1 MRLTQSFDSTMSEL
15 LEIENLDVDFL
26 TRRGNIR
33 AAKNVSLQVTAGEVL
48 GLVGES
54 GAGKST
60 IGNAIIDLL
69 EPPGQVAAGSIRF
82 NGEELR
88 GKTEDQMRR
97 IRGDRIGMIFQ
108 DPQTSLN
115 PLLRIGEQ
123 LTETI
128 RKTKGFGQ
136 SEAGRNAEALLESVG
151 ITEAR
156 ARLQSY
162 PHQFSGGMR
171 QRVVIALALAGDPDL
186 IIADEPTTALD
197 VSVQAQILDLIR
209 GLCKSRHLGVII
221 VTHDIGVIANIADR
235 VAVMYQ
241 GNIVE
246 TGDVRQIL
254 GNPQHEYTRSL
265 IAAVPRPDKRLH
277 RFNSVDYIDGGNNIS
292 TLNRIDINT
301 HWLGQKSQLQQSTAI
316 ENKNTPAIEV
326 DNLSLAFKLQGAIL
340 KRNRRMLQAVDNV
353 GFSIAQ
359 GESFGLVGESG
370 SGKST
375 VARLIAGL
383 HKPDSGSVKIA
394 GENVLG
400 DQKDPAVKAARLN
413 LQMIFQDPYSSLNG
427 RLRVLDIVAEPI
439 RFYRQSDNEKHTRQL
454 VQDLLEHVGLGGDAA
469 LRYPHEFSGGQ
480 RQRISIA
487 RALASRPRILICDEP
502 TSALDVSIQAQI
514 LNLLKDLQDELGL
527 TLLFISH
534 DLPVIRQMCD
544 RVAVMRNG
552 AICEIADT
560 ETLFV
565 NPQHDYSQHLLAL
578 MPRMD
583 VIGVV

>member
-1 MRLTQSFDSTMSEL
+1 MSEL

-26 TRRGNIR
+26 TRRGNIH
-33 AAKNVSLQVTAGEVL
+33 AARNVTLTVTAGEVL

-69 EPPGQVAAGSIRF
+69 EPPGQVSAGSIRF
-82 NGEELR
+82 NGDELR

-128 RKTKGFGQ
+128 RKTKGISE
-136 SEAGRNAEALLESVG
+136 SEAVSNAEELLTSVG
-151 ITEAR
+151 ISEAR

-209 GLCKSRHLGVII
+209 GLCKSRNLGVII

-235 VAVMYQ
+235 VAVMFR
-241 GNIVE
+241 GEIVE
-246 TGDVRQIL
+246 TGEVRQIL
-254 GNPQHEYTRSL
+254 GSPQHEYTKSL

-277 RFNSVDYIDGGNNIS
+277 RFNSVDYIDGSNS
-292 TLNRIDINT
+292 SADALSRIDINT
-301 HWLGQKSQLQQSTAI
+301 HWLGQKSQLQITS
-316 ENKNTPAIEV
+316 ESRDSNVPAIEV
-326 DNLSLAFKLQGAIL
+326 KDLSLSFKLQGAIL
-340 KRNRRMLQAVDNV
+340 KRNRRMLKAVDNV
-353 GFSIAQ
+353 SFSIAQ

-383 HKPDSGSVKIA
+383 HKPDSGSVEIV
-394 GENVLG
+394 GQSVLG
-400 DQKDPAVKAARLN
+400 NQKDPLVKAARLN

-427 RLRVLDIVAEPI
+427 RLRVMDIVAEPI
-439 RFYRQSDNEKHTRQL
+439 RFYKESENEKHTRQL
-454 VQDLLEHVGLGGDAA
+454 VQDLLEHVGLGKDAA
-469 LRYPHEFSGGQ
+469 FRYPHEFSGGQ

-560 ETLFV
+560 EALFI
-565 NPQHDYSQHLLAL
+565 NPQHEYSQHLVEL

-583 VIGVV
+583 VIGQ

>member
-1 MRLTQSFDSTMSEL
+1 ML
-15 LEIENLDVDFL
+15 LEINNLNVDFL
-26 TRRGNIR
+26 ARRVTIN
-33 AAKNVSLQVTAGEVL
+33 AAKSVSLHVAAGEVL

-69 EPPGQVAAGSIRF
+69 EPPGEVTDGSIVF

-88 GKTEDQMRR
+88 GKNEDAMRH

-123 LTETI
+123 LVETI
-128 RKTKGFGQ
+128 QKTKRVSQ
-136 SEAGRNAEALLESVG
+136 SKAQQNAIDLLESVG
-151 ITEAR
+151 ITEAK

-162 PHQFSGGMR
+162 PHEFSGGMR

-209 GLCKSRHLGVII
+209 GLCKTRNLGVII

-235 VAVMYQ
+235 VAVMYR
-241 GNIVE
+241 GDIVE
-246 TGDVRQIL
+246 TGDVKQIL
-254 GNPQHEYTRSL
+254 GNPVHDYTKSL
-265 IAAVPRPDKRLH
+265 ISAVPPADRRLH
-277 RFNSVDYIDGGNNIS
+277 RFASVDYIDGSGQDTNAAMQ
-292 TLNRIDINT
+292 RIDVNT
-301 HWLGQKSQLQQSTAI
+301 HWLGKQSQLQQTHIDKDNTA
-316 ENKNTPAIEV
+316 PAIEV
-326 DNLSLAFKLQGAIL
+326 NNLSISFKLQGAIL
-340 KRNRRMLQAVDNV
+340 KRNRRMLKAVDNV
-353 GFSIAQ
+353 SFAIAQ

-383 HKPDSGSVKIA
+383 HKPDSGTVEILGQS
-394 GENVLG
+394 VLG
-400 DQKDPAVKAARLN
+400 SQKDPLIKAARLN
-413 LQMIFQDPYSSLNG
+413 LQMIFQDPYSSLNA

-439 RFYRQSDNEKHTRQL
+439 RFYKTAENEKQTRQI
-454 VQDLLEHVGLGGDAA
+454 VHDLLEHVGLGADAA

-487 RALASRPRILICDEP
+487 RALASRPRVLICDEP

-514 LNLLKDLQDELGL
+514 LNLLKDLQQELGL

-544 RVAVMRNG
+544 RVAVMRYG
-552 AICEIADT
+552 AICEIAKT
-560 ETLFV
+560 EDLFES
-565 NPQHDYSQHLLAL
+565 PQHEYSQHLLEL

-583 VIGVV
+583 IFT

>member
-1 MRLTQSFDSTMSEL
+1 ML
-15 LEIENLDVDFL
+15 LEIDNLDVDFA
-26 TRRGNIR
+26 TRRGTIN
-33 AAKNVSLQVTAGEVL
+33 AAKSVSLNVSAGEVL

-60 IGNAIIDLL
+60 IGNAIINLL
-69 EPPGQVAAGSIRF
+69 ESPGLVTGGSIRF
-82 NGEELR
+82 DGAELR
-88 GKTEDQMRR
+88 GLSEDDMRG

-128 RKTKGFGQ
+128 RKTKGLSQ
-136 SEAGRNAEALLESVG
+136 KAALQNAIELLESVG

-156 ARLQSY
+156 ARLQAY

-209 GLCKSRHLGVII
+209 GLCKSRNLGVII
-221 VTHDIGVIANIADR
+221 VTHDIAVIANIADR
-235 VAVMYQ
+235 VAVMYR

-246 TGDVRQIL
+246 TGRVTQIL
-254 GNPQHEYTRSL
+254 GDPQHEYTKSL
-265 IAAVPRPDKRLH
+265 IAAVPRADIRME
-277 RFNSVDYIDGGNNIS
+277 RFASVDYIDGSGAGGA
-292 TLNRIDINT
+292 LHRIDINT
-301 HWLGQKSQLQQSTAI
+301 HWLGQKNTLQLEAERLSANNATDNATDKKSEAI
-316 ENKNTPAIEV
+316 KVT
-326 DNLSLAFKLQGAIL
+326 DLSLAFTLERALL

-353 GFSIAQ
+353 SFSIME

-383 HKPDSGSVKIA
+383 HKPDSGQVEI
-394 GENVLG
+394 GGQNVLG
-400 DQKDPAVKAARLN
+400 NQKDPLVKAARLK
-413 LQMIFQDPYSSLNG
+413 LQMIFQDPYSSLNS

-439 RFYRQSDNEKHTRQL
+439 RFYKQTDNEKHTRQI
-454 VQDLLEHVGLGGDAA
+454 VNDLLDHVGLGGSAA

-514 LNLLKDLQDELGL
+514 LNLLRDLQDELGL

-544 RVAVMRNG
+544 RVAVMRHG
-552 AICEIADT
+552 AICEIATT
-560 ETLFV
+560 EELFKQ
-565 NPQHDYSQHLLAL
+565 PQHEYTQHLLQL
-578 MPRMD
+578 MPRMA
-583 VIGVV
+583 GSHP

>member
-1 MRLTQSFDSTMSEL
+1 MTEL
-15 LEIENLDVDFL
+15 LEIEDLDVDFH
-26 TRRGNIR
+26 TRRGTIH
-33 AAKNVSLQVTAGEVL
+33 AAKTVSLQVAAGEVL

-60 IGNAIIDLL
+60 IGNAVIDLL
-69 EPPGQVAAGSIRF
+69 ESPGQVTAGSIRF
-82 NGEELR
+82 KGEELR
-88 GKTEDQMRR
+88 GKDEDQMRR

-123 LTETI
+123 LVETI
-128 RKTKGFGQ
+128 RKTKGVGQ
-136 SEAGRNAEALLESVG
+136 SEAESNAIDLLESVG

-156 ARLQSY
+156 ARFRAY

-209 GLCKSRHLGVII
+209 GLCKSRNLGVII

-235 VAVMYQ
+235 VAVMYR

-246 TGDVRQIL
+246 TGEVRQIL
-254 GNPQHEYTRSL
+254 GAPQHEYTKSL
-265 IAAVPRPDKRLH
+265 IAAVPRPDKRLQ
-277 RFNSVDYIDGGNNIS
+277 RFNSVDYIDGGVDS
-292 TLNRIDINT
+292 VGTLQRIDINT
-301 HWLGQKSQLQQSTAI
+301 HWLGQRRHASQKDSVLQSDGGNS
-316 ENKNTPAIEV
+316 EVPAIEV
-326 DNLSLAFKLQGAIL
+326 KNLSLAFKLQGAIL

-353 GFSIAQ
+353 SFSIAQ

-383 HKPDSGSVKIA
+383 HRPDSGSVEIL
-394 GENVLG
+394 GQSVLG
-400 DQKDPAVKAARLN
+400 NQNDPDIKAARLN

-439 RFYRQSDNEKHTRQL
+439 RFYKQSENEKHTRQL
-454 VQDLLEHVGLGGDAA
+454 VQDLLQHVGLGSDAA

-487 RALASRPRILICDEP
+487 RALASRPGILICDEP

-560 ETLFV
+560 EELFI
-565 NPQHDYSQHLLAL
+565 NPRHEYSQHLLEL

-583 VIGVV
+583 AIGAQ

>member
-1 MRLTQSFDSTMSEL
+1 MSEL

-26 TRRGNIR
+26 TRRGNIH
-33 AAKNVSLQVTAGEVL
+33 AAKNVTLQVTAGEVL

-69 EPPGQVAAGSIRF
+69 EPPGKVAAGSIRF

-88 GKTEDQMRR
+88 GKDEDQMRR

-123 LTETI
+123 LVETI
-128 RKTKGFGQ
+128 RKTKGVGQ
-136 SEAGRNAEALLESVG
+136 TEAEKNAEALLESVG
-151 ITEAR
+151 ISEAR
-156 ARLQSY
+156 ARLKSY

-235 VAVMYQ
+235 VAVMYR

-254 GNPQHEYTRSL
+254 GNPQHEYTKSL

-277 RFNSVDYIDGGNNIS
+277 RFNSVDYIDGGVS
-292 TLNRIDINT
+292 TEALNRIDINT
-301 HWLGQKSQLQQSTAI
+301 HWLGQRSQLQQTAADSSLD
-316 ENKNTPAIEV
+316 KPAIEV
-326 DNLSLAFKLQGAIL
+326 RNLSLAFKLQGAIL

-353 GFSIAQ
+353 SFSIAQ

-383 HKPDSGSVKIA
+383 HKPDSGSVEII
-394 GENVLG
+394 GQNVLG
-400 DQKDPAVKAARLN
+400 NQKDPLVRAARLN

-427 RLRVLDIVAEPI
+427 RLRVLDIIAEPI
-439 RFYRQSDNEKHTRQL
+439 RFYKQSDNEKHTRQL
-454 VQDLLEHVGLGGDAA
+454 VQDLLEHVGLGKDAA

-487 RALASRPRILICDEP
+487 RALGSRPRILICDEP

-552 AICEIADT
+552 AICEIAAT
-560 ETLFV
+560 EDLF
-565 NPQHDYSQHLLAL
+565 NSPQHEYSQHLLKL

-583 VIGVV
+583 VIGE

>member
-1 MRLTQSFDSTMSEL
+1 ML
-15 LEIENLDVDFL
+15 LEIDNLDVDFL
-26 TRRGNIR
+26 TRRGTIN
-33 AAKNVSLQVTAGEVL
+33 AASNVTLQVAAGEVL

-60 IGNAIIDLL
+60 IGNAIVNLL
-69 EPPGQVAAGSIRF
+69 EPPGQVSAGSIRF
-82 NGEELR
+82 NDEELI
-88 GKTEDQMRR
+88 GKDEDQMRH

-128 RKTKGFGQ
+128 RKTRRMGQ
-136 SEAGRNAEALLESVG
+136 KQAEQEAMDLLESVG
-151 ITEAR
+151 ITEAK
-156 ARLQSY
+156 ARMRSY
-162 PHQFSGGMR
+162 PHEFSGGMR

-209 GLCKSRHLGVII
+209 GLCKTRNLGVII

-235 VAVMYQ
+235 VAVMFQ
-241 GNIVE
+241 GNVVE
-246 TGDVRQIL
+246 TGTVQQIIE
-254 GNPQHEYTRSL
+254 NPQHEYTKSL
-265 IAAVPRPDKRLH
+265 IAAVPRADKTLQ
-277 RFNSVDYIDGGNNIS
+277 RFASVDYIDGSGDIDEN
-292 TLNRIDINT
+292 TRQKQRIDINT
-301 HWLGQKSQLQQSTAI
+301 HWLGQQSALQQQASVSDKGA
-316 ENKNTPAIEV
+316 PAIQV
-326 DNLSLAFKLQGAIL
+326 TNLSLAFKLQGAIL

-353 GFSIAQ
+353 SFTISQ
-359 GESFGLVGESG
+359 GEAFGLVGESG

-383 HKPDSGSVKIA
+383 HKPDNGTIEVCGQS
-394 GENVLG
+394 VLG
-400 DQKDPAVKAARLN
+400 NQKDPLVKAARLN
-413 LQMIFQDPYSSLNG
+413 LQMIFQDPYSSLNA

-439 RFYRQSDNEKHTRQL
+439 RFYKTSDNEAHTRQL
-454 VQDLLEHVGLGGDAA
+454 VHDLLEHVGLGAEAA

-534 DLPVIRQMCD
+534 DLPVIRQMCN
-544 RVAVMRNG
+544 RVAVMRHG

-560 ETLFV
+560 EALFS
-565 NPQHDYSQHLLAL
+565 NPQHEYSQHLLEL

-583 VIGVV
+583 AIRR

>member
-1 MRLTQSFDSTMSEL
+1 ML
-15 LEIENLDVDFL
+15 LEVDHLDVDFL
-26 TRRGNIR
+26 TRRGTIQ
-33 AAKNVSLQVTAGEVL
+33 AAKSVSLQVAAGEVL

-69 EPPGQVAAGSIRF
+69 ESPGQVSAGSIRF

-88 GKTEDQMRR
+88 GKNEDQMRK

-123 LTETI
+123 LVETI
-128 RKTKGFGQ
+128 RKTKGVTHTQ
-136 SEAGRNAEALLESVG
+136 AQANAIDLIESVG

-156 ARLQSY
+156 ARLRSF

-209 GLCKSRHLGVII
+209 GLCKSRNLGVII

-235 VAVMYQ
+235 VAVMYR

-254 GNPQHEYTRSL
+254 GSPQHEYTKSL

-277 RFNSVDYIDGGNNIS
+277 RFNSVDYIDGSGDGKHA
-292 TLNRIDINT
+292 LNRIDINT
-301 HWLGQKSQLQQSTAI
+301 HWLGQKRQLQESNAGDAVA
-316 ENKNTPAIEV
+316 AIEV
-326 DNLSLAFKLQGAIL
+326 QDLSLAFKLQGAIL
-340 KRNRRMLQAVDNV
+340 KRNRRLLQAVDDV
-353 GFSIAQ
+353 SFSIAQ

-383 HKPDSGSVKIA
+383 HKPDSGVISIV
-394 GENVLG
+394 GQNVLG
-400 DQKDPAVKAARLN
+400 NQKDPKVKAARLN

-439 RFYRQSDNEKHTRQL
+439 RFYKQSENEKHTREL
-454 VQDLLEHVGLGGDAA
+454 VHDLLEHVGLGGDAV

-527 TLLFISH
+527 TLMFISH

-552 AICEIADT
+552 AICEIALT
-560 ETLFV
+560 EDLFN
-565 NPQHDYSQHLLAL
+565 NPQHEYSRQLLEL

-583 VIGVV
+583 VIDG